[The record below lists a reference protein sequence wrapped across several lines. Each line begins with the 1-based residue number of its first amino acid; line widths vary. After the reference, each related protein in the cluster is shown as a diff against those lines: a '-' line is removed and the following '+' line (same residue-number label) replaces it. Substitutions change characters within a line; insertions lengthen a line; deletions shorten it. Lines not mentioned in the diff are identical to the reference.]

1 MLLADTGT
9 PDPFD
14 LFVWVAVIALAVAIT
29 MR

>member
-1 MLLADTGT
+1 MLLADTGL

-14 LFVWVAVIALAVAIT
+14 LFVWVAVIVLAVAMT